1 MLHND
6 DPKLL
11 DTIVAGLEKPQPPIF
26 LASREARVWS
36 TALVTL
42 MGETAVL
49 DLSSALIKLW
59 ANPAIRSELA
69 ELFKILRERV
79 AHVPLPFTERPEVAL
94 QLHCRYSGD
103 QVMAAFDFIKNGH
116 LSERREGVLFHQ
128 ESGCDLLFVTLQ
140 KTEKHYSPSTMYK
153 DCALSPARFQWET
166 QGITTTQS
174 KRGQRNI
181 RHRELGVI
189 PLLFVRERPMDDRGE
204 TVSFI
209 FLGPVE
215 IVSHESERPI
225 QIVWKLGAEMPADF
239 YRQAKVAA

>member
-1 MLHND
+1 
-6 DPKLL
+6 
-11 DTIVAGLEKPQPPIF
+11 
-26 LASREARVWS
+26 
-36 TALVTL
+36 
-42 MGETAVL
+42 
-49 DLSSALIKLW
+49 
-59 ANPAIRSELA
+59 
-69 ELFKILRERV
+69 
-79 AHVPLPFTERPEVAL
+79 
-94 QLHCRYSGD
+94 
-103 QVMAAFDFIKNGH
+103 
-116 LSERREGVLFHQ
+116 
-128 ESGCDLLFVTLQ
+128 
-140 KTEKHYSPSTMYK
+140 MYK

-189 PLLFVRERPMDDRGE
+189 PLLCVRERPTDDRGE

-209 FLGPVE
+209 FLGSVE